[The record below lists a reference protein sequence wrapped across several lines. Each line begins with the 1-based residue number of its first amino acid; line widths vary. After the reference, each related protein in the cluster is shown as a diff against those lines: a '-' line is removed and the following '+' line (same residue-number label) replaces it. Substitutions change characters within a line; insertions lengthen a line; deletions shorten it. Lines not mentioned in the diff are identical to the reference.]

1 MEDKNCNTNKKDKN
15 IDNYSIFSNEN
26 VNLGH
31 QPEIDYFKTVGV
43 FLIAIVHVYNN
54 YSQGCLVKVA
64 YFLSLILGAGGSMM
78 QMGIGMK
85 YSKHHDLKNYVSRA
99 FILLTLGQYVN
110 LIRNA
115 LPNFI
120 AWWISGKKVYLSR
133 TLLVLESDILTFAG
147 IAFLFLVLLK
157 KIHLSDKSMLIIG
170 IIMNNAAFILYKI
183 MKSPDNFLI
192 SQFLGYIVF
201 TTNTESIFP
210 LCSYFMFVAFG
221 YWLGGIYQKILN
233 KDKFYNRILTFCL
246 PPAAIYYYLR
256 SHYVFPIL
264 PKYITIEI
272 YSLNAGPDAIAS
284 CLANLSA
291 LAIYYKINKI
301 FKGKTPE
308 FIKHAGKYF
317 TQYYII
323 SYTFTMQ
330 MFTFLQ
336 VTRGEKYTS
345 EMKYP
350 TLLGFMALFL
360 SRILIDINNKYIHFT
375 IIGLNNHTRKYVF
388 TLIWIATIITVIYAY
403 PKVDSYTTM
412 WNDYSY

>member
-1 MEDKNCNTNKKDKN
+1 MADKKSINKKDN
-15 IDNYSIFSNEN
+15 DNNCIFSNEN

-54 YSQGCLVKVA
+54 YSLGCLVKVA

-99 FILLTLGQYVN
+99 FILLTMGQYVN

-120 AWWISGKKVYLSR
+120 AWCITGNKVYLSR
-133 TLLVLESDILTFAG
+133 TLLVLESDVLTFAG
-147 IAFLFLVLLK
+147 IAFLFLAFLK
-157 KIHLSDKSMLIIG
+157 KINLSDKSILIIG
-170 IIMNNAAFILYKI
+170 IFMNNAAFILYKI
-183 MKSPDNFLI
+183 KKSPDNFLV

-221 YWLGGIYQKILN
+221 YWLGGIYQKIIN
-233 KDKFYNRILTFCL
+233 KDKFYNRILVFCL

-256 SHYVFPIL
+256 SHYDFPIL

-291 LAIYYKINKI
+291 LAIYYKIDKI
-301 FKGKTPE
+301 LKGKTPE

-323 SYTFTMQ
+323 SYVFTMQ

-336 VTRGEKYTS
+336 ATRGEKYTS

-350 TLLGFMALFL
+350 TILGFTALFL
-360 SRILIDINNKYIHFT
+360 SRILIDLNNKYIHFT
-375 IIGLNNHTRKYVF
+375 IIGLKNPTRKYIF
-388 TLIWIATIITVIYAY
+388 ATIWITTIITVIYAY
-403 PKVDSYTTM
+403 PKVDAYTTM
-412 WNDYSY
+412 WNDYTYET